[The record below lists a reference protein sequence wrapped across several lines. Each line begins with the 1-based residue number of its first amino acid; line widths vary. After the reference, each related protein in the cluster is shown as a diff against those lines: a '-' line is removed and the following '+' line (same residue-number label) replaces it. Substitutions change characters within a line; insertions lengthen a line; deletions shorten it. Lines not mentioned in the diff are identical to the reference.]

1 MFKDFKPIIIALVR
15 FFGIYIGLI
24 MLYQLYLNA
33 YDTAAADPLTRL
45 IAQQTQFC
53 LNKTGYETQLVDS
66 KNSME
71 IYFYIRKMWATIMVE
86 GCNAVSVMILY
97 LAFIFAFYKGFKTF
111 GFALGGLLFLY
122 VINII
127 RIVALNIVVVD
138 YPDYTQ
144 IAHDYFFP
152 AIIYGGVVVL
162 WLVWIKF
169 FALKK

>member
-97 LAFIFAFYKGFKTF
+97 LAFIFAF
-111 GFALGGLLFLY
+111 
-122 VINII
+122 
-127 RIVALNIVVVD
+127 
-138 YPDYTQ
+138 
-144 IAHDYFFP
+144 
-152 AIIYGGVVVL
+152 
-162 WLVWIKF
+162 
-169 FALKK
+169 